1 MQFRSDSGYNNS
13 NLRKYSIMKTNH
25 RLASIAA
32 TAALIF
38 TATASQAD
46 GQNHFVWTNLVSD
59 IPGVAQGVDSNL
71 VNPWGIVPSPSNTIW
86 IADNGTGVSTLYKP
100 DGTKV
105 PLVVTIPPSAS
116 NTEGG
121 NPTGTVFNSGPGF
134 VVSENGNSGPAFF
147 IFVSEDGSISGWN
160 PQVAFDHA
168 VIAVDHG
175 SQEAIYK
182 GAALGTT
189 ATGGRLYVT
198 NFHAAKVEIYDQNF
212 IEIDTANTFADPNI
226 PAGFA
231 PFGIRDINGLIYV
244 TYAKQDAD
252 AEDDVAGQGK
262 GFVNVFDAA
271 GQFIKR
277 LVSRGVLNAPWG
289 LALAPHDFG
298 KFGDALL
305 VGNFGNGRIN
315 AFNPNSG
322 AFLGHLEK
330 SRGIPLAFDG
340 LWGLHFIDKRL
351 FFTAGIADESH
362 GLFGVIK
369 PEE

>member
-1 MQFRSDSGYNNS
+1 
-13 NLRKYSIMKTNH
+13 MKTNY
-25 RLASIAA
+25 RFASIAA

-38 TATASQAD
+38 TAIVSRA
-46 GQNHFVWTNLVSD
+46 GEQNRFVWTNLVSD

-71 VNPWGIVPSPSNTIW
+71 VNPWGIVPSSNNTFW

-105 PLVVTIPPSAS
+105 SLVVTIPPSAS

-121 NPTGTVFNSGPGF
+121 NPTGIVFNSGPEF
-134 VVSENGNSGPAFF
+134 VVSENGNSGPALF

-175 SQEAIYK
+175 NQEAIYK

-189 ATGGRLYVT
+189 AGGARLYVT
-198 NFHAAKVEIYDQNF
+198 NFHAARVEIYNQNF

-231 PFGIRDINGLIYV
+231 PFGIQNINDLIYV
-244 TYAKQDAD
+244 TYAKQDED

-262 GFVNVFDAA
+262 GFVNVFDAT

-277 LVSRGVLNAPWG
+277 SVSRGVLNAPWG
-289 LALAPHDFG
+289 LVLAPHDFG

-330 SRGIPLAFDG
+330 TPGIPLAFDG
-340 LWGLHFIDKRL
+340 LWGLYFIDKRL
-351 FFTAGIADESH
+351 FFTAGNADESH

-369 PEE
+369 AEE